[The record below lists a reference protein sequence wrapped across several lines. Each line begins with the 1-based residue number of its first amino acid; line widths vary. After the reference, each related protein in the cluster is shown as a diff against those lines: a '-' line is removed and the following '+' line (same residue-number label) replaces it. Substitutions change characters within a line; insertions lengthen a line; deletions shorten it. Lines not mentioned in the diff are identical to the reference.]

1 MVFETE
7 FGLIDA
13 KGMGSQNPKQESHG
27 NGLSTLGEA
36 IREFTYE
43 KLVKSIFCFSD
54 SSFDTVGSY
63 AVLAFDFKVKHN
75 NGSFSPAGAILRQAH
90 DRYKHLKD
98 KFYNFLPGKKAKEIE
113 LLLRTYGITSAGT
126 ANENLYMADL
136 QGTKNQALVDFGTFL
151 VMNSFDSNKDLVFFA
166 CKNDNNC
173 QDKTQPNENI
183 CVSSKIWGCFH
194 PAQESKF
201 DNIRL
206 NGELLARKLWDNKIT
221 RFEIEHRIYDYFLGS
236 VYEKWFSR
244 NMICNSEEGVD
255 NYLKIIFKNIIFYKS
270 YKINNYL
277 SYDYYFK
284 NFIEEYF
291 KDKKIEEIEEQDR
304 VIIIEEKEEEH
315 NSINN
320 KEVIIEE
327 ID

>member
-1 MVFETE
+1 M
-7 FGLIDA
+7 
-13 KGMGSQNPKQESHG
+13 
-27 NGLSTLGEA
+27 
-36 IREFTYE
+36 
-43 KLVKSIFCFSD
+43 
-54 SSFDTVGSY
+54 
-63 AVLAFDFKVKHN
+63 
-75 NGSFSPAGAILRQAH
+75 
-90 DRYKHLKD
+90 
-98 KFYNFLPGKKAKEIE
+98 
-113 LLLRTYGITSAGT
+113 
-126 ANENLYMADL
+126 
-136 QGTKNQALVDFGTFL
+136 
-151 VMNSFDSNKDLVFFA
+151 
-166 CKNDNNC
+166 
-173 QDKTQPNENI
+173 
-183 CVSSKIWGCFH
+183 
-194 PAQESKF
+194 
-201 DNIRL
+201 
-206 NGELLARKLWDNKIT
+206 LARKLWDNKIT